1 MSGAEGSAVRGVMAW
16 LETNN
21 DPVSPKT
28 RPNPCPYADSA
39 APVCQWPGCDC
50 GNKVPEER
58 AA

>member
-1 MSGAEGSAVRGVMAW
+1 MAW